1 MVKIEVHYR
10 RCQSTAW
17 TVTDCNAD
25 AHAKSV
31 HVTIVSLLGKSHA
44 AIVGLLDK
52 SLPKPEFDTKD
63 QVLYW
68 DFLAGNLCIV
78 FDAWGQGPKILSHEL
93 LKRRSTQKWK
103 FLVSV

>member
-1 MVKIEVHYR
+1 MVKIEVHWR

-17 TVTDCNAD
+17 TGTDCNAD

-52 SLPKPEFDTKD
+52 SLPKPEFDTKE

-68 DFLAGNLCIV
+68 DFLARNLCIL
-78 FDAWGQGPKILSHEL
+78 FDDRGP
-93 LKRRSTQKWK
+93 T
-103 FLVSV
+103 FFPTNC

>member
-44 AIVGLLDK
+44 AIVGLPDK
-52 SLPKPEFDTKD
+52 SLPKPKF
-63 QVLYW
+63 VLRFSCQKSVYFIW
-68 DFLAGNLCIV
+68 
-78 FDAWGQGPKILSHEL
+78 WQGPNIFSNKL
-93 LKRRSTQKWK
+93 LKRGSTQKWK
-103 FLVSV
+103 FLFSV